1 MVRGVAVAA
10 ELVGGA
16 NPGEEEKVVT
26 EEKKE
31 DRKACWGGDFWV
43 CSGAFEDE
51 EALRDENT

>member
-1 MVRGVAVAA
+1 MLQSWLEGQIR
-10 ELVGGA
+10 EKR
-16 NPGEEEKVVT
+16 KVVT

-51 EALRDENT
+51 EALRDKNT